1 MKKKISLLLAIL
13 MLVTLIP
20 TAFAESKTVDAVK
33 NTKKVTLDGEEVKVG
48 AYDVEGFNYLK
59 LRDIAAI
66 LNGKKCQFDVGYDN
80 ETKVFSVELA
90 KGYEKVEGDL
100 AEIKDEKAKAMVSV
114 KKILV
119 NGEEK
124 EVKTALIDGYNY
136 MQLRDLASLVGL
148 GVKYDQVNKVIMLK
162 SDAEAKEEAPRYVMI
177 KSKLYKDTGEINK
190 NMTCGTMDGKILTT
204 VDAKEMPKKDNESN
218 FGTGYEYQIGGEEG
232 SITVEID
239 DKCLIFKE
247 VKEEKKEEKPEEKP
261 EEKKDEKKEEVKE
274 EAKVEIIPEDKWTK
288 EEKEWFDICDGFHE
302 SAIASVSNNITDD
315 SSEVE
320 KIMNK
325 HYSDLVFKSIYG
337 GKIIFEGGAKSID
350 RKVEIRD
357 GVRYCV
363 AQYNYPSGSALKFE
377 AYNVG
382 TKDEDFNDYLVNS
395 IILYQEKEL
404 PEKYQKDCKLICKAM
419 IEFYDAIADK
429 NYEKAV
435 KVANELGLKAD
446 EERIKSFESTMRRFA
461 KAIDV
466 EIFQKEYEAKEAP
479 VPYNDQ
485 EKDSLVTFNYK
496 DGSSFTLLFTNAL
509 EGGIVGIT
517 NRASDK

>member
-33 NTKKVTLDGEEVKVG
+33 NTKKVTLDGEEVMVG
-48 AYDVEGFNYLK
+48 AYDVEGYNYLK
-59 LRDIAAI
+59 LRDVAAI
-66 LNGKKCQFDVGYDN
+66 LNGKKCQFSVGYDKP
-80 ETKVFSVELA
+80 TKLITVELA

-100 AEIKDEKAKAMVSV
+100 AEIKDEKAKAIIRVI
-114 KKILV
+114 KILV

-124 EVKTALIDGYNY
+124 EVKTALINENNY
-136 MQLRDLASLVGL
+136 MQLRDLGTLVGL
-148 GVKYDQVNKVIMLK
+148 GVDYDKVNKVIQLK
-162 SDAEAKEEAPRYVMI
+162 SDAEE
-177 KSKLYKDTGEINK
+177 
-190 NMTCGTMDGKILTT
+190 
-204 VDAKEMPKKDNESN
+204 
-218 FGTGYEYQIGGEEG
+218 
-232 SITVEID
+232 
-239 DKCLIFKE
+239 
-247 VKEEKKEEKPEEKP
+247 KEEKPEEK
-261 EEKKDEKKEEVKE
+261 EDEKEEVKE
-274 EAKVEIIPEDKWTK
+274 EAKVELVPVDKWTK
-288 EEKEWFDICDGFHE
+288 EEKEWFDICDDFHE

-337 GKIIFEGGAKSID
+337 GKIIFEGGAKSVD

-429 NYEKAV
+429 NYENAV

-446 EERIKSFESTMRRFA
+446 EERVKSFENEMRRFA

-466 EIFQKEYEAKEAP
+466 EIFQKDYEAKEAP
-479 VPYNDQ
+479 VPYDDE

-496 DGSSFTLLFTNAL
+496 DGSSFNLLFTNAL
-509 EGGIVGIT
+509 EGGIVGIGRKA
-517 NRASDK
+517 N

>member
-33 NTKKVTLDGEEVKVG
+33 NTKKVTLDGEEVMVG
-48 AYDVEGFNYLK
+48 AYDVEGYNYLK
-59 LRDIAAI
+59 LRDVAAI
-66 LNGKKCQFDVGYDN
+66 LNGKKCQFDVGYDKP
-80 ETKVFSVELA
+80 TKLITVELA

-100 AEIKDEKAKAMVSV
+100 VEIKDEKAKAIVSV

-124 EVKTALIDGYNY
+124 EVKTALINENNY
-136 MQLRDLASLVGL
+136 MQLRDLGTLVGL
-148 GVKYDQVNKVIMLK
+148 GVGYDKVNKVIQLK
-162 SDAEAKEEAPRYVMI
+162 SDAEAKEE
-177 KSKLYKDTGEINK
+177 
-190 NMTCGTMDGKILTT
+190 
-204 VDAKEMPKKDNESN
+204 
-218 FGTGYEYQIGGEEG
+218 
-232 SITVEID
+232 
-239 DKCLIFKE
+239 
-247 VKEEKKEEKPEEKP
+247 KPEEK
-261 EEKKDEKKEEVKE
+261 EDKKEEVKE
-274 EAKVEIIPEDKWTK
+274 EAKVELVPVDKWTK
-288 EEKEWFDICDGFHE
+288 EEKEWFDICDDFHE

-337 GKIIFEGGAKSID
+337 GKIIFEGGAKSVD

-429 NYEKAV
+429 NYENAV

-446 EERIKSFESTMRRFA
+446 EERVKSFENEMRRFA

-466 EIFQKEYEAKEAP
+466 EIFQKDYEAKEAP
-479 VPYNDQ
+479 VPYDDE

-496 DGSSFTLLFTNAL
+496 DGSSFNLLFTNAL
-509 EGGIVGIT
+509 EGGIVGIGRKA
-517 NRASDK
+517 N

>member
-33 NTKKVTLDGEEVKVG
+33 NTKKVTLDGEEVMVG

-136 MQLRDLASLVGL
+136 MQLRDLGSLVGL
-148 GVKYDQVNKVIMLK
+148 GVKYDQVNKVIMLN
-162 SDAEAKEEAPRYVMI
+162 SDAEEKE
-177 KSKLYKDTGEINK
+177 
-190 NMTCGTMDGKILTT
+190 
-204 VDAKEMPKKDNESN
+204 
-218 FGTGYEYQIGGEEG
+218 
-232 SITVEID
+232 
-239 DKCLIFKE
+239 
-247 VKEEKKEEKPEEKP
+247 EEKPEEKE
-261 EEKKDEKKEEVKE
+261 EEKKEDKKEEVKE
-274 EAKVEIIPEDKWTK
+274 EAKVELVPVDKWTK
-288 EEKEWFDICDGFHE
+288 EEKEWFDTCDNFHE
-302 SAIASVSNNITDD
+302 SAIASVSNDITDD

-320 KIMNK
+320 IVMNK

-337 GKIIFEGGAKSID
+337 GKIIFEGGAKSVD

-429 NYEKAV
+429 NYENAV
-435 KVANELGLKAD
+435 KIANELGLKAD
-446 EERIKSFESTMRRFA
+446 EERVKSFENEMRRFA

-466 EIFQKEYEAKEAP
+466 EIFQKDYEAKEAP
-479 VPYNDQ
+479 VPYNDE

-496 DGSSFTLLFTNAL
+496 DGSSFNLLFTNAL
-509 EGGIVGIT
+509 EGGIVGII